1 MKKKYGALAGCL
13 CLAIAAGAAAVF
25 FSGQPGT
32 QSQGLSRGI
41 VAWLFGL
48 FGQELTP
55 ETLGCGELLPPPGRP
70 LVPLLLYGIGPL
82 RSPSVAE
89 ESPGL
94 AACHGAGGWCSPPR
108 MSITSCSPAGGQ
120 ASPPMCSWT
129 PAVWRRGA
137 VRHTCSA
144 GCGRGGSG
152 LEVCLGF
159 VEGCLMA
166 CGAMEKGKG

>member
-1 MKKKYGALAGCL
+1 MKRKCGALAACL
-13 CLAIAAGAAAVF
+13 CLAIAAGAAAAF

-48 FGQELTP
+48 FGQEPTP
-55 ETLGCGELLPPPGRP
+55 ETLGCGKLLPPPGRP
-70 LVPLLLYGIGPL
+70 LVPLLLYGIGAL
-82 RSPSVAE
+82 RGLSVAE

-94 AACHGAGGWCSPPR
+94 AACHGAGGGVR
-108 MSITSCSPAGGQ
+108 RHGRVSPAVLRREDGQ
-120 ASPPMCSWT
+120 AHRC
-129 PAVWRRGA
+129 ALGRLRFGGGGA
-137 VRHTCSA
+137 AWHTCSA

-166 CGAMEKGKG
+166 CGAKRKG